1 MMSTAIDAKTITPIG
16 HDEAMRITRVEFDR
30 MLGAARDLQSDDWK
44 QPTIN
49 TGWDV
54 RAVMLHL
61 LGAAEAN
68 ASFSENT
75 HQMRAGKRLFKEIG
89 GHHWVDGVNEIQIR
103 ERATLSNDE
112 VLDRYAAAIP
122 GAVRARARVPK
133 LVRRLP
139 VVVFPAPL
147 GRKSLGYLLDMVY
160 TRDVWMHRVDIAR
173 ATGRPLEL
181 TADHDGRI
189 VADIVAEWA
198 HLHDHDFELELEGPA
213 GGTYTSGTGGE
224 RLQDRRGRVRLHP
237 LGPRVGDRPARARA
251 SSLNHPSVQQE

>member
-1 MMSTAIDAKTITPIG
+1 MMSTAIDAKAITPIG
-16 HDEAMRITRVEFDR
+16 HDEAMRITEVEFGR
-30 MLGAARDLQSDDWK
+30 MLDAARDLRPEDWAR
-44 QPTIN
+44 PTVN

-68 ASFSENT
+68 GSFRENA
-75 HQMRAGKRLFKEIG
+75 HQMRTGKRLFKEIG

-103 ERATLSNDE
+103 ERSTLTNDE
-112 VLDRYAAAIP
+112 ILDRYEAAIP
-122 GAVRARARVPK
+122 GAVRARSRIPK
-133 LVRRLP
+133 LVRALP
-139 VVVFPAPL
+139 IVDFPAPL

-181 TADHDGRI
+181 TLDHDGRI

-198 HLHDHDFELELEGPA
+198 KLYDHAFELELEGPA
-213 GGTYTSGTGGE
+213 GGTYTSGTRGE
-224 RLQDRRGRVRLHP
+224 RLRIDAVEFVCILSGRGSGTGLLALELP
-237 LGPRVGDRPARARA
+237 L
-251 SSLNHPSVQQE
+251 

>member
-1 MMSTAIDAKTITPIG
+1 MMSTAINAKAITPID

-30 MLGAARDLQSDDWK
+30 MLAAARALEPDDWT
-44 QPTIN
+44 QPTVN

-68 ASFSENT
+68 ASFRENA

-89 GHHWVDGVNEIQIR
+89 GHHWVDGVNELQIR
-103 ERATLSNDE
+103 ERASLTNDE
-112 VLDRYAAAIP
+112 LLDRFAVAAP
-122 GAVRARARVPK
+122 RAVRARTRIPK
-133 LVRRLP
+133 VVRSLPLVT
-139 VVVFPAPL
+139 FPEPL
-147 GRKSLGYLLDMVY
+147 GRKTLGYLMDMVY

-173 ATGRPLEL
+173 ATGRSLEL
-181 TADHDGRI
+181 TSEHDGRI

-198 HLHDHDFELELEGPA
+198 NLYDHEFELELEGPA

-224 RLQDRRGRVRLHP
+224 RLRIDAVEFVCILSGRGSGTGLLALELP
-237 LGPRVGDRPARARA
+237 L
-251 SSLNHPSVQQE
+251 

>member
-1 MMSTAIDAKTITPIG
+1 MMTTATNAKTIAPIG

-30 MLGAARDLQSDDWK
+30 MLSAARDLGPDDWTR
-44 QPTIN
+44 PTVN

-61 LGAAEAN
+61 LGAEEAN
-68 ASFSENT
+68 ASFFENV
-75 HQMRAGKRLFKEIG
+75 HQMRTGKRLFKQIG

-103 ERATLSNDE
+103 ERAALTNDE
-112 VLDRYAAAIP
+112 VLERYAAAIP
-122 GAVRARARVPK
+122 PAVRARTRIPK
-133 LVRRLP
+133 LVRKLP
-139 VVVFPAPL
+139 VVTFPEPL

-198 HLHDHDFELELEGPA
+198 HLYDHDFELELEGPA
-213 GGTYTSGTGGE
+213 GGTYTAGTGGE
-224 RLQDRRGRVRLHP
+224 RLQIDAVEFVCILSGRGSGTGLLALELP
-237 LGPRVGDRPARARA
+237 L
-251 SSLNHPSVQQE
+251 